1 MAKGSNAKVIVENK
15 IKEAFGNDF
24 IGVADK
30 KIYVWADDGG
40 ERVQIAISM
49 TCPKTGIAGGD
60 PIAATDNDPGDWN
73 FEDAPAATGTVAAP
87 AKTAAEISEAEK
99 KNIADLMSRLGL

>member
-1 MAKGSNAKVIVENK
+1 MAKGSNAKVVVENK

-73 FEDAPAATGTVAAP
+73 FEDSPSGVTATLFEPAEVSAEEQ
-87 AKTAAEISEAEK
+87 AKI
-99 KNIADLMSRLGL
+99 NDLMTKLGL

>member
-1 MAKGSNAKVIVENK
+1 MAKGANAKIVVENK
-15 IKEAFGNDF
+15 IREAFGNDF

-40 ERVQIAISM
+40 DRVQIAISM

-60 PIAATDNDPGDWN
+60 PIAPKDNDPGDWN
-73 FEDAPAATGTVAAP
+73 FEDASDGATEATTFKPAEVSDE
-87 AKTAAEISEAEK
+87 EIGRI
-99 KNIADLMSRLGL
+99 NDLMSRLGI

>member
-1 MAKGSNAKVIVENK
+1 MAKGANAKIVVENK
-15 IKEAFGNDF
+15 IKEAFGSDF
-24 IGVADK
+24 VGVADK

-73 FEDAPAATGTVAAP
+73 FEDGPSGVTATPFEPAEVS
-87 AKTAAEISEAEK
+87 AEEQEK
-99 KNIADLMSRLGL
+99 INDLMTRLGL

>member
-60 PIAATDNDPGDWN
+60 PIAATDNDPGDRK
-73 FEDAPAATGTVAAP
+73 FEDSPKGVTATPFEPAEVSAEEQ
-87 AKTAAEISEAEK
+87 AKI
-99 KNIADLMSRLGL
+99 NDLMTRLGL

>member
-1 MAKGSNAKVIVENK
+1 MAKGSNATVIVEKK

-73 FEDAPAATGTVAAP
+73 FEDSPSGVTATPFEPTEVSAEEQ
-87 AKTAAEISEAEK
+87 AKI
-99 KNIADLMSRLGL
+99 NDLMTRLGL